1 MERTV
6 VRVTF
11 PYPLIWDRGELEI
24 RVEDKSFQVVFER
37 RYHEAPDK
45 RPPAGSIISAPHHE
59 LPYDRLG
66 RIAYT
71 HVEIYF
77 PMYIENDLTDSEE
90 LWNWVHTIINR
101 LLSVYR
107 YSMEEFYIDT
117 VPKDELNIGT
127 ITTINEHGRLSETR
141 IGFQAASSSRWL
153 TRARTRPI
161 PDEARRILRDGTELP
176 ISKVLFLDAKRE
188 HLFENHR
195 IAVVEAETA
204 FETLIDQ
211 VIAQY
216 YRGQGLSTAEIENK
230 LRAGLTNLIAH
241 HIPRCCGAAFES
253 TSEHAAWQTDL
264 YELRNSVVHDGA
276 SVSAEQT
283 SQALDAAER
292 AMRWIELRASV

>member
-6 VRVTF
+6 VRMTF

-45 RPPAGSIISAPHHE
+45 RPPTGSIISAPHHE

-66 RIAYT
+66 RVAYT
-71 HVEIYF
+71 QVEIYF
-77 PMYIENDLTDSEE
+77 PMYVQDDLTDREE

-117 VPKDELNIGT
+117 VPKDELNIET

-141 IGFQAASSSRWL
+141 IGFQAASSDRWL

-176 ISKVLFLDAKRE
+176 ISKVLFLYAKRE
-188 HLFENHR
+188 HLLENYR

-276 SVSAEQT
+276 SVSAEQA